1 MRSSVFSEL
10 SVLQRLF
17 CLWVIASL
25 LFSCEEKE
33 KQQIKQSIEKLDNEG
48 HYYLTLSPEIKTKGL
63 LLIPCGFNTP
73 EQILEETDLPLK
85 ACQDGYTV
93 VIPFLH
99 AATIP
104 DTAFLFQ
111 NRLSALIPQ
120 LVTKYKIPPG
130 RFIIGGQSWAG
141 HQAIYYAEKSFQPA
155 FTRLIRPDLVFA
167 VDPPLD
173 MQRLYNEYKRV
184 VGTDTIYKAAPE
196 ASMVL
201 NLLQATFGGSP
212 EEKRTAY
219 AYSSSYTRTLKKGGN
234 AQYLL
239 TVPVRLYSDPDI
251 DWYLRETHTPIEW
264 TNTADATTF
273 VNELRLLGNN
283 WAEYVSCLGKG
294 RRPDGRR
301 HPHSFSMLDA
311 DEFLHWA
318 NGHLEEKDK

>member
-1 MRSSVFSEL
+1 MHSSVFSEL
-10 SVLQRLF
+10 SVLQRLL
-17 CLWVIASL
+17 CLLEIVCF
-25 LFSCEEKE
+25 LFSCEVK
-33 KQQIKQSIEKLDNEG
+33 KNNQVTQSIEKLDNEG
-48 HYYLTLSPEIKTKGL
+48 HYYLTLSPEVKTKGL

-73 EQILEETDLPLK
+73 EQILEETDLPFK
-85 ACQDGYTV
+85 ACQEGYTV

-99 AATIP
+99 SATIP
-104 DTAFLFQ
+104 DSAFIFQ

-141 HQAIYYAEKSFQPA
+141 HQSIYYAERSFQV
-155 FTRLIRPDLVFA
+155 TQLIRPDLVFA

-196 ASMVL
+196 AGMVL
-201 NLLQATFGGSP
+201 NLLQATFSGTP
-212 EEKRTAY
+212 EEESTAY
-219 AYSSSYTRTLKKGGN
+219 AYGSSYTRTLKKGGN

-251 DWYLRETHTPIEW
+251 IWYLHETNTPIEW

-273 VNELRLLGNN
+273 VNELRILGNN
-283 WAEYVSCLGKG
+283 RAEYVSCLGRG

-311 DEFLHWA
+311 GEFLNWA
-318 NGHLEEKDK
+318 SGHLEKKDK